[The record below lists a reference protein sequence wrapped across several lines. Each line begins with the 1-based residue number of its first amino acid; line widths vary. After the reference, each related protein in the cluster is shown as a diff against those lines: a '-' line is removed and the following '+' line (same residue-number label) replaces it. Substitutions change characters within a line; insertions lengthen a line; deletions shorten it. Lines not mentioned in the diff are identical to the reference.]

1 MRVNSHQPHER
12 AEALFKKKQEQLRE
26 GQQAMAEYQAERH
39 AVREKTARLR
49 ALRLARDAAI
59 DPPEGSTGRTSLA
72 PASREKAKA
81 PPKAKTPQRATTR
94 SAAQAA

>member
-39 AVREKTARLR
+39 AMREKTARLR

-59 DPPEGSTGRTSLA
+59 HQPEGSTGRTSRG
-72 PASREKAKA
+72 PASAEKAKA
-81 PPKAKTPQRATTR
+81 PPKAKRPQRAGTR
-94 SAAQAA
+94 SAAHAA